1 MKKILGRY
9 RCESNHAYFT
19 DAVPDDTYFVN
30 QYASN
35 LMSLPAA
42 WDKTTG
48 SSSAIALVIDT
59 GIAYTHPDLV
69 NNIWSNSLEI
79 AGDGID
85 NDGNGY
91 IDDLHGINA
100 ILNDGDPLDDHGHG
114 THCAGILGAQGNN
127 GQGIAGVAWNTKI
140 AAAKFISSG
149 GSGSLANAIK
159 AINYG
164 TALRTAGNNVVVSN
178 NSWGGST
185 YSSTLAATIQAAGD
199 AGILF
204 VTSAG
209 NSASNNDTTPFYPA
223 NYSNA
228 NLVSVASINYVGTL
242 SNFSNYGVTSVD
254 IAAPGSD
261 IVSTHLNDGYAD
273 LSGTSM
279 AAPQVAGVALLVQ
292 SGCSWTLTHEQVKTA
307 VLSSGDQYES
317 LNGKVLT
324 SAVVNANSA
333 IITGLTYCPI
343 GSTPTAT
350 PTATLT
356 ATSTATPTATATST
370 ATPTSTITPT
380 TSTPMPTQTHQAT
393 HTATAP
399 PPTATSIPLTT
410 TPEPPTATPTP
421 TEFVPPTSTFTPSP
435 GPVPGRLPRPLF
447 LVAPGAINNETTA
460 KISLVYTSDK
470 KGAYLQVSAT
480 DGRWRYSCD
489 KLSIPLKD
497 GSFNLSVRLP
507 SSVVRMRTLQL
518 VATIG
523 RYQISRQ
530 LAIRAPRPARD
541 YRDGYNAFRQVC
553 SNISQAVRKASTEQ
567 RYR

>member
-1 MKKILGRY
+1 MYFITSAIFVSLPIAYCEPQRLVFEGAVVSARGPTRALSAIDSGLSSIVPRDRVAQRLGRGAVLVVPKRRASALALSEATPRPYSRKSDPCKRAKERKWMKKILGRY

-69 NNIWSNSLEI
+69 NNIWSNPLEI

-209 NSASNNDTTPFYPA
+209 NSTAPQPFYISPEGQSVSVKDFILAYCTVHEAAIEKARLLIAEHGASRALRSLRATRALGEQAHCPPA
-223 NYSNA
+223 NIKLSCKAADEVMCERIMQAAA
-228 NLVSVASINYVGTL
+228 NSRSPHHDRFG
-242 SNFSNYGVTSVD
+242 
-254 IAAPGSD
+254 
-261 IVSTHLNDGYAD
+261 LNMAIMALDFAERRAD
-273 LSGTSM
+273 LLTNYHSNHTSFQ
-279 AAPQVAGVALLVQ
+279 AHQQ
-292 SGCSWTLTHEQVKTA
+292 
-307 VLSSGDQYES
+307 
-317 LNGKVLT
+317 
-324 SAVVNANSA
+324 
-333 IITGLTYCPI
+333 II
-343 GSTPTAT
+343 
-350 PTATLT
+350 
-356 ATSTATPTATATST
+356 
-370 ATPTSTITPT
+370 
-380 TSTPMPTQTHQAT
+380 H
-393 HTATAP
+393 P
-399 PPTATSIPLTT
+399 P
-410 TPEPPTATPTP
+410 
-421 TEFVPPTSTFTPSP
+421 
-435 GPVPGRLPRPLF
+435 
-447 LVAPGAINNETTA
+447 
-460 KISLVYTSDK
+460 
-470 KGAYLQVSAT
+470 
-480 DGRWRYSCD
+480 
-489 KLSIPLKD
+489 
-497 GSFNLSVRLP
+497 
-507 SSVVRMRTLQL
+507 
-518 VATIG
+518 
-523 RYQISRQ
+523 
-530 LAIRAPRPARD
+530 
-541 YRDGYNAFRQVC
+541 
-553 SNISQAVRKASTEQ
+553 
-567 RYR
+567 